1 MLPGVRRERRNAVYP
16 GGRAV
21 VACLDGEY
29 SMRRDIPHSVKGDP
43 VRDAFPSLMRRDLG
57 RARPY
62 PGPARDHA
70 PQAMTSKAKSAGPP
84 A

>member
-21 VACLDGEY
+21 VACLDGGY
-29 SMRRDIPHSVKGDP
+29 SMRRDIPHAVKGDP
-43 VRDAFPSLMRRDLG
+43 VRDAFPSVMRRDLG
-57 RARPY
+57 R
-62 PGPARDHA
+62 DHA
-70 PQAMTSKAKSAGPP
+70 SQAMTSKAKSAGPP